1 MRTRAPTV
9 NRPHGFLCDGK
20 SWTVERYTPPQ
31 SKQTGLRFRLGE
43 QKRFLLLSRG
53 TLPTEREMFSIT
65 DDVLRV
71 LLQRAQP
78 QPHSAVAEHADT

>member
-9 NRPHGFLCDGK
+9 NHPHRFLCDGK

-31 SKQTGLRFRLGE
+31 SKQIGLRFRLGG

-53 TLPTEREMFSIT
+53 TLPTEREMSSIT

-71 LLQRAQP
+71 LMHRAQP
-78 QPHSAVAEHADT
+78 QPHSTVVEGTNT